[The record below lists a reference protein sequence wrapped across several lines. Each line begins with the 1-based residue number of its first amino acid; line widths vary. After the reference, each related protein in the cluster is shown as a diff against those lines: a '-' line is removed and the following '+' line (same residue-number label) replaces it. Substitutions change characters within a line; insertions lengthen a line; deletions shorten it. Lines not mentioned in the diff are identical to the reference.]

1 MRCDRCAGERS
12 TKAGRDWARRQL
24 YRCTG
29 CGRRVTA
36 RTGSAFSGY
45 RFPDEVIA
53 LAVRWYLRY
62 RLSYVEV
69 AELLAERGVAVDPS
83 TIYDWV
89 QAFTPRFI
97 EAARKHHFPVGTRW
111 WVDETLLKIGGRWR
125 YVFRCLDEHGQI
137 VDVYLSNRRD
147 AGSAHA
153 FFERAL
159 ASSNGAPTRITSDK
173 ANCYPPALRA
183 LLPATEHRCSKYLNN
198 RLERDH
204 QFLKGRVRPMRR
216 FKSIATANTVC
227 RGHALI
233 RNLGRG
239 CTRLRRG
246 RHRACGSLL
255 LGLHSPRCSEPP
267 LRPRYGGC

>member
-1 MRCDRCAGERS
+1 
-12 TKAGRDWARRQL
+12 
-24 YRCTG
+24 
-29 CGRRVTA
+29 VTA

-45 RFPDEVIA
+45 RFPEEVIA

-89 QAFTPRFI
+89 QAFTPRFL
-97 EAARKHHFPVGTRW
+97 EAARTYRTRVGTRW
-111 WVDETLLKIGGRWR
+111 RVDETLLKIGGRWR
-125 YVFRCLDEHGQI
+125 YAFRAIDEHGQVI
-137 VDVYLSNRRD
+137 DVYLSDRRD
-147 AGSAHA
+147 AASARA

-159 ASSNGAPTRITSDK
+159 TATGVTPTRVTSDK
-173 ANCYPPALRA
+173 AKCYPPALRT
-183 LLPATEHRCSKYLNN
+183 LLPEAEHRSSKYLNN
-198 RLERDH
+198 QLERDH

-216 FKSIATANTVC
+216 FKAMETASRFC

-239 CTRLRRG
+239 FSPLAMGATPRLRL
-246 RHRACGSLL
+246 ATAWTTLASMV
-255 LGLHSPRCSEPP
+255 
-267 LRPRYGGC
+267 